1 MKGIFAGIC
10 LVLSG
15 AALSYDKVGVDTT
28 VSHIYADVY
37 GGMFVYFGANSAPGC
52 YNNNGITLPTGQ
64 NDGQAKILSMLLSAK
79 ATGQKVQAFYNI
91 NEGSTGWATCSLE
104 AIYLKDN

>member
-1 MKGIFAGIC
+1 MKRILAGLS

-15 AALSYDKVGVDTT
+15 AGLSYDKVGADST
-28 VSHIYADVY
+28 VSHIYTNIN
-37 GGMFVYFGANSAPGC
+37 GGMFVYFGENSAPGC

-104 AIYLKDN
+104 AIYLKDS